1 MSLPAP
7 PEPGDNVSMFRKI
20 LIANRGEIA
29 LRVIRACRELGIKTV
44 AVYSE
49 ADRESLH
56 VRFADEDVCIGPPPA
71 RDSYLNI
78 PRIIAAAEVTG
89 AEAIHPGYGFLAENA
104 EFAEICERSDIVFIG
119 PRADQIRMMGDKAM
133 ARRTM
138 QSVNVPTVPGSE
150 GAIADAEAALELA
163 REIGF
168 PVIIKAAAGGGGKGM
183 RVANDAESFESQFQ
197 MAQNEARSA
206 FGDPTVYI
214 EKFLA
219 RPRHIEIQVLGDQH
233 GKIIHLGERECSLQR
248 RHQKLIEESPSAAL
262 TPELRQKMGEAAVK
276 GCRAI
281 EYMSAGTIEFLL
293 DQDGSFYFMEMNTRI
308 QVEHPVT
315 EEVTGVD
322 LVKEQIRIA
331 AGERCMVPE
340 DIADHLRGHAIECRI
355 NAEDPARN
363 FAPSPGTVSI
373 FHPPGG
379 PGVRIDTHAYAGYR
393 VPPNYDS
400 LLAKLIVYAPTRPEA
415 IARARFALE
424 MFVIEGVQTTI
435 PFLLELL
442 ETPEFVAGDVD
453 TKYVER
459 RMAAKVPA
467 KV

>member
-1 MSLPAP
+1 
-7 PEPGDNVSMFRKI
+7 MFRKV

-29 LRVIRACRELGIKTV
+29 LRVIRACREMGIRTV

-56 VRFADEDVCIGPPPA
+56 VRFADEDVCIGPPAA
-71 RDSYLNI
+71 RESYLNI

-119 PRADQIRMMGDKAM
+119 PTADQIRMMGDKAV

-138 QSVNVPTVPGSE
+138 ADVGVPTVPGSE
-150 GAIADAEAALELA
+150 GAVQDAEEAIGAA
-163 REIGF
+163 RDIGF

-183 RVANDAESFESQFQ
+183 RVARDVDTFITHLQ

-206 FGDPTVYI
+206 FGDPSVYL
-214 EKFLA
+214 ERYLD
-219 RPRHIEIQVLGDQH
+219 RPRHIEIQVLGDRH
-233 GKIIHLGERECSLQR
+233 GRVAHLGERECSIQR
-248 RHQKLIEESPSAAL
+248 RHQKLIEEAPSVALNAAS
-262 TPELRQKMGEAAVK
+262 RQAMGEAAIR
-276 GCRAI
+276 GASAI
-281 EYMSAGTIEFLL
+281 GYQSAGTVEFLF
-293 DQDGSFYFMEMNTRI
+293 DQEGRFYFMEMNTRI

-315 EEVTGVD
+315 EVVTSVD

-331 AGERCMVPE
+331 AGEPLSLPPE
-340 DIADHLRGHAIECRI
+340 GVQLRGHALECRI

-363 FAPSPGTVSI
+363 FAPSPGTISI

-379 PGVRIDTHAYAGYR
+379 PGVRVDTHAYAGYV

-400 LLAKLIVYAPTRPEA
+400 LIGKLITFGENRNEA
-415 IARARFALE
+415 IVRMQIALE
-424 MFVIEGVQTTI
+424 SFIIEGIHTTI
-435 PFLLELL
+435 PFLLELMVDRQ
-442 ETPEFVAGDVD
+442 FIAGDID
-453 TKYVER
+453 TGFVER
-459 RMAAKVPA
+459 RMSERGRTA
-467 KV
+467 